1 MPEKHHIP
9 LGKVQAAYDLTD
21 EELYNL
27 IQKLWER
34 KQLFYKELWAET
46 YEKYWYFAASGSL
59 PYTQEKLPELPEP
72 DSRHQSNF
80 YPIFYGAQMV
90 GYLAQLIKLVS
101 YKPFQMGLEYLF
113 DTAFEDGHKVAAEE
127 RDILYK
133 YFEFTEL
140 DRKPPQKDYY
150 RHFKAGPR
158 YLISFISRN
167 MAGTL
172 MADRDAVI
180 EFLGDYPLKR
190 EVKGLTRR
198 VVDSTLDR
206 LEASST
212 NVQPEIQPEVP
223 TEIPTEVSV
232 AYQPNPASSVPS
244 AETIAVPSALWVG
257 KAPASIR
264 DAMKEDFDECV
275 TAHVL
280 LNWCKVG
287 KTQVGRLLSPKEF
300 GDDKSYRNFVDMLM
314 RRAAR
319 LDIRQE

>member
-1 MPEKHHIP
+1 MPENVHIP

-21 EELYNL
+21 DELYNL

-46 YEKYWYFAASGSL
+46 YEKYWHFAATGSL
-59 PYTQEKLPELPEP
+59 PYRQERIPELPEP

-80 YPIFYGAQMV
+80 YPIFYGTQIV

-101 YKPFQMGLEYLF
+101 YKPFRMGLDYLF
-113 DTAFEDGHKVAAEE
+113 ATAFEDGHSVAAEN

-133 YFEFTEL
+133 YFEFMEL
-140 DRKPPQKDYY
+140 DRKPPRKDYY

-167 MAGTL
+167 IAGTL

-180 EFLGDYPLKR
+180 EILCDYPLKR
-190 EVKGLTRR
+190 EVKGLTHR

-206 LEASST
+206 LAASAAK
-212 NVQPEIQPEVP
+212 VQPEIRP
-223 TEIPTEVSV
+223 EIPAEIYPTS
-232 AYQPNPASSVPS
+232 QLDSASSAPS
-244 AETIAVPSALWVG
+244 GEVIVVPSALWMG
-257 KAPASIR
+257 KSPAAVRES
-264 DAMKEDFDECV
+264 MKEDFDECV

-287 KTQVGRLLSPKEF
+287 KTQVGRLLSSKEF
-300 GDDKSYRNFVDMLM
+300 GDDKSYRNHVDKLLL
-314 RRAAR
+314 RAAV
-319 LDIRQE
+319 

>member
-1 MPEKHHIP
+1 MPENIHIP
-9 LGKVQAAYDLTD
+9 LGKVQTAYGLTD

-46 YEKYWYFAASGSL
+46 YEKFWHFAATGSL

-72 DSRHQSNF
+72 SSLHQSNF
-80 YPIFYGAQMV
+80 YPLFYGTQMV
-90 GYLAQLIKLVS
+90 RYLMQLIKLVS
-101 YKPFQMGLEYLF
+101 YKPFRLGLDYLF
-113 DTAFEDGHKVAAEE
+113 DTAFEDGHSVAAEE

-133 YFEFTEL
+133 YFEFTEF
-140 DRKPPQKDYY
+140 DRKPPRKDYY
-150 RHFKAGPR
+150 RHFKAGHP

-172 MADRDAVI
+172 MADRDSVI
-180 EFLGDYPLKR
+180 EILCDYPLKH

-206 LEASST
+206 LAASDAKSLSE
-212 NVQPEIQPEVP
+212 VQPEIPA
-223 TEIPTEVSV
+223 EVS
-232 AYQPNPASSVPS
+232 AEACPASPPDSVSSAPS
-244 AETIAVPSALWVG
+244 GEVIVVPSALWMG
-257 KAPASIR
+257 RAPAAVR

-280 LNWCKVG
+280 LNWCKIG

-300 GDDKSYRNFVDMLM
+300 GDDKSYRNHVDKLML
-314 RRAAR
+314 RAAR
-319 LDIRQE
+319 LSIRQE

>member
-1 MPEKHHIP
+1 
-9 LGKVQAAYDLTD
+9 
-21 EELYNL
+21 
-27 IQKLWER
+27 
-34 KQLFYKELWAET
+34 
-46 YEKYWYFAASGSL
+46 
-59 PYTQEKLPELPEP
+59 
-72 DSRHQSNF
+72 
-80 YPIFYGAQMV
+80 
-90 GYLAQLIKLVS
+90 
-101 YKPFQMGLEYLF
+101 
-113 DTAFEDGHKVAAEE
+113 
-127 RDILYK
+127 
-133 YFEFTEL
+133 
-140 DRKPPQKDYY
+140 
-150 RHFKAGPR
+150 
-158 YLISFISRN
+158 
-167 MAGTL
+167 

-180 EFLGDYPLKR
+180 EILCDYPLKR

-206 LEASST
+206 LASSSSKSLPE
-212 NVQPEIQPEVP
+212 VQPEVT
-223 TEIPTEVSV
+223 TEIPTE
-232 AYQPNPASSVPS
+232 ACGACQLNPASSVPS
-244 AETIAVPSALWVG
+244 TETIVVPSALWLG

>member
-1 MPEKHHIP
+1 MPENVHIP

-21 EELYNL
+21 EELYDL

-34 KQLFYKELWAET
+34 KQLFYNELWAET
-46 YEKYWYFAASGSL
+46 YEKFWHFAASGSL

-72 DSRHQSNF
+72 SSLHQSNF
-80 YPIFYGAQMV
+80 YPLFYGTQMV
-90 GYLAQLIKLVS
+90 RYLMQLIKLVS

-113 DTAFEDGHKVAAEE
+113 ETAFEDGQNVAAEE

-172 MADRDAVI
+172 IADRDVVI
-180 EFLGDYPLKR
+180 ELLGDYPLKR
-190 EVKGLTRR
+190 EVKGLTHR
-198 VVDSTLDR
+198 VVNSILDR
-206 LEASST
+206 LVTSAA
-212 NVQPEIQPEVP
+212 NIQLEIQPE
-223 TEIPTEVSV
+223 IPVEASVS
-232 AYQPNPASSVPS
+232 SLPS
-244 AETIAVPSALWVG
+244 AENIVVPSSLWMG
-257 KAPASIR
+257 KAPASVR

-280 LNWCKVG
+280 LNWCKLG

-300 GDDKSYRNFVDMLM
+300 GDDKSYRNHVDKLLL
-314 RRAAR
+314 RAAR
-319 LDIRQE
+319 LSIRQE

>member
-1 MPEKHHIP
+1 MPKNIHIP

-21 EELYNL
+21 EELYDL

-34 KQLFYKELWAET
+34 KQLFYSELWAET
-46 YEKYWYFAASGSL
+46 YEKFWHFAATGSL
-59 PYTQEKLPELPEP
+59 PYTQEKIPEIPEP
-72 DSRHQSNF
+72 DNRHQSNF
-80 YPIFYGAQMV
+80 YPLFYGTQIV

-101 YKPFQMGLEYLF
+101 YKPFRLGLDYLF
-113 DTAFEDGHKVAAEE
+113 ETAFEDGHKVAAEE
-127 RDILYK
+127 RDILYR

-140 DRKPPQKDYY
+140 DRKPPRKDYY

-180 EFLGDYPLKR
+180 EILCDYPLKS
-190 EVKGLTRR
+190 EVKGLTHR

-206 LEASST
+206 LASSAADIL
-212 NVQPEIQPEVP
+212 PEIQPEAL
-223 TEIPTEVSV
+223 TELPVEAS
-232 AYQPNPASSVPS
+232 PASQPDPAASAPS
-244 AETIAVPSALWVG
+244 AEAIVVPSALWLG
-257 KAPASIR
+257 KSPAAVR
-264 DAMKEDFDECV
+264 DAMKEDFDESV

-280 LNWCKVG
+280 LNWCNVS

-300 GDDKSYRNFVDMLM
+300 GDDKSYRNHVDTLM
-314 RRAAR
+314 RRAVR

>member
-21 EELYNL
+21 EELYDL

-34 KQLFYKELWAET
+34 KQLFYKELWAKT
-46 YEKYWYFAASGSL
+46 YEKFWHFAASGSL

-90 GYLAQLIKLVS
+90 GYLAQLIKFVS
-101 YKPFQMGLEYLF
+101 YKPFRMGLDYLF
-113 DTAFEDGHKVAAEE
+113 ETSFEDGHKVAAEE

-133 YFEFTEL
+133 YFEFTEF
-140 DRKPPQKDYY
+140 DRKPPRKDYY
-150 RHFKAGPR
+150 RHFKAGHP

-172 MADRDAVI
+172 MADRDSVI
-180 EFLGDYPLKR
+180 EFLCDYPLKR
-190 EVKGLTRR
+190 EVKGLTHR

-206 LEASST
+206 LATSAA
-212 NVQPEIQPEVP
+212 NILPEIQTETPA
-223 TEIPTEVSV
+223 EIPTEACS
-232 AYQPNPASSVPS
+232 ASLSDSSLSAPS
-244 AETIAVPSALWVG
+244 TEAIVVPSALWMG
-257 KAPASIR
+257 RSPAAVR

-280 LNWCKVG
+280 LSWCKVG

-300 GDDKSYRNFVDMLM
+300 GDDKSYRNHVDKLLL
-314 RRAAR
+314 RAAR
-319 LDIRQE
+319 LSIRQE

>member
-46 YEKYWYFAASGSL
+46 YEKYWHFAASGSL

-80 YPIFYGAQMV
+80 YPLFYGTQMV
-90 GYLAQLIKLVS
+90 RYITQLSKLVS
-101 YKPFQMGLEYLF
+101 YKPFRMGLDYLF
-113 DTAFEDGHKVAAEE
+113 DTAFEDGHSVAAEE

-140 DRKPPQKDYY
+140 DRKPPRKEYY

-172 MADRDAVI
+172 MADRDVVI
-180 EFLGDYPLKR
+180 EILCDYPLKR
-190 EVKGLTRR
+190 EVKGLTHR
-198 VVDSTLDR
+198 VMDSTLDR
-206 LEASST
+206 LATSAA
-212 NVQPEIQPEVP
+212 NIQPEIQPQTPAEISVEACPVCPPDSVSFSSSPEV
-223 TEIPTEVSV
+223 IV
-232 AYQPNPASSVPS
+232 
-244 AETIAVPSALWVG
+244 VPSALWMG
-257 KAPASIR
+257 KSPTSVR
-264 DAMKEDFDECV
+264 DAMKEYFDECV

-300 GDDKSYRNFVDMLM
+300 GDDKSYRNHVDKLLL
-314 RRAAR
+314 RAAR
-319 LDIRQE
+319 LSIRQE

>member
-1 MPEKHHIP
+1 MPENVHIP

-21 EELYNL
+21 EELYDL

-46 YEKYWYFAASGSL
+46 YEKYWHFAATGSL

-80 YPIFYGAQMV
+80 YPLFYGTQIV
-90 GYLAQLIKLVS
+90 RYLTQLIKLVS
-101 YKPFQMGLEYLF
+101 YKPFRIGLDYLF
-113 DTAFEDGHKVAAEE
+113 ETAFEEGHSVAAEE

-140 DRKPPQKDYY
+140 DRKPPRKEYY
-150 RHFKAGPR
+150 RHFKAGHP

-167 MAGTL
+167 IAGTL

-180 EFLGDYPLKR
+180 EILCDYPLKR

-319 LDIRQE
+319 LDIRQK

>member
-1 MPEKHHIP
+1 MPENVHIP
-9 LGKVQAAYDLTD
+9 LGKVQAVYDLTD
-21 EELYNL
+21 DELYNL
-27 IQKLWER
+27 IQNLWER
-34 KQLFYKELWAET
+34 NQLFYKELWEET
-46 YEKYWYFAASGSL
+46 YEKYWQFAATGSL
-59 PYTQEKLPELPEP
+59 SYTQEKIPELPDP

-80 YPIFYGAQMV
+80 YPIFYGTQIV

-101 YKPFQMGLEYLF
+101 YKPFRMGLDYLF
-113 DTAFEDGHKVAAEE
+113 GTAFEDGHSVAAED

-140 DRKPPQKDYY
+140 DRKPPQKEYY

-158 YLISFISRN
+158 YLISFISKN
-167 MAGTL
+167 VAGTL

-180 EFLGDYPLKR
+180 EILSDYPLKR

-212 NVQPEIQPEVP
+212 NVQPEIQPEAA
-223 TEIPTEVSV
+223 TEIPTEVCV
-232 AYQPNPASSVPS
+232 VCQPDPASSAPS
-244 AETIAVPSALWVG
+244 AETIVVPSALWVG
-257 KAPASIR
+257 KSPAAVR

>member
-1 MPEKHHIP
+1 MPENVHIP

-21 EELYNL
+21 EELYDL

-46 YEKYWYFAASGSL
+46 YEKYWQFAATGSL

-72 DSRHQSNF
+72 SSLHQSNF
-80 YPIFYGAQMV
+80 YPLFYGTQMV

-101 YKPFQMGLEYLF
+101 YKPFRMGVDYLF
-113 DTAFEDGHKVAAEE
+113 ETAFEDGHKVAAEE

-140 DRKPPQKDYY
+140 DRKPLQKDYY

-172 MADRDAVI
+172 MADRDVVI
-180 EFLGDYPLKR
+180 EILCDYPLKR
-190 EVKGLTRR
+190 EVKGLTHR

-206 LEASST
+206 LAASAAK
-212 NVQPEIQPEVP
+212 VQPEIQLEAP
-223 TEIPTEVSV
+223 TEIPTEVCV
-232 AYQPNPASSVPS
+232 AYQPNPASSSPS

-257 KAPASIR
+257 KSPAAVR

-300 GDDKSYRNFVDMLM
+300 GDDKSYRNHVDKLLL
-314 RRAAR
+314 RAAR
-319 LDIRQE
+319 LSIRQE

>member
-1 MPEKHHIP
+1 MPENVHIP
-9 LGKVQAAYDLTD
+9 LGKVQAAYGLTD
-21 EELYNL
+21 EELYDL
-27 IQKLWER
+27 IQKLWAR
-34 KQLFYKELWAET
+34 KQLFYNELWAET
-46 YEKYWYFAASGSL
+46 YEKYWHFAATGSL

-80 YPIFYGAQMV
+80 YPIFYGTQMV
-90 GYLAQLIKLVS
+90 RYLAQLIKLVS
-101 YKPFQMGLEYLF
+101 YKPFRLGLDYLF
-113 DTAFEDGHKVAAEE
+113 ETAFEDGHKVAAEE

-133 YFEFTEL
+133 YFEYTEL

-190 EVKGLTRR
+190 EVKGLTHR

-206 LEASST
+206 LAASAAK
-212 NVQPEIQPEVP
+212 VQPEIRPEAP
-223 TEIPTEVSV
+223 TEIPAEVCVSC
-232 AYQPNPASSVPS
+232 QPDPASSDPS
-244 AETIAVPSALWVG
+244 TEAIVVPSALWLG

-300 GDDKSYRNFVDMLM
+300 GDDKSYRNHVDKLLL
-314 RRAAR
+314 RAAR
-319 LDIRQE
+319 LSIRQE

>member
-1 MPEKHHIP
+1 MPENVHIP

-21 EELYNL
+21 DELYNL

-34 KQLFYKELWAET
+34 KQLFYKELWSET
-46 YEKYWYFAASGSL
+46 YEKYWHFAATGSL

-80 YPIFYGAQMV
+80 YPIFYGTQMV
-90 GYLAQLIKLVS
+90 RYLAQLIKLVS
-101 YKPFQMGLEYLF
+101 YKPFRMGLDYLF
-113 DTAFEDGHKVAAEE
+113 ETAFEQGHSVAAEE

-140 DRKPPQKDYY
+140 DRKPPRKDYY
-150 RHFKAGPR
+150 RHFKVGPR
-158 YLISFISRN
+158 YLISFISKN
-167 MAGTL
+167 IAGTL

-180 EFLGDYPLKR
+180 EILCDYPLKR

-206 LEASST
+206 LAASAAK
-212 NVQPEIQPEVP
+212 VQS
-223 TEIPTEVSV
+223 EIPSEISVETPAEVCPTSHLI
-232 AYQPNPASSVPS
+232 PADSTPS
-244 AETIAVPSALWVG
+244 AETIIVPSALWLG

>member
-9 LGKVQAAYDLTD
+9 LGKVQAAYSLTD
-21 EELYNL
+21 DELYNL

-34 KQLFYKELWAET
+34 KQLFYNELWAET
-46 YEKYWYFAASGSL
+46 YEKYWHFAATGFL

-90 GYLAQLIKLVS
+90 GYLAQLTKLVS
-101 YKPFQMGLEYLF
+101 YKPFRMGLDDLF
-113 DTAFEDGHKVAAEE
+113 ETAFEEGQNVAAEE

-133 YFEFTEL
+133 YFEFTEF
-140 DRKPPQKDYY
+140 DRKPPRKDYY
-150 RHFKAGPR
+150 RHFKAGHP

-198 VVDSTLDR
+198 MVDSTLDR
-206 LEASST
+206 FATSAS
-212 NVQPEIQPEVP
+212 NILPEIQPETPDKIPAKPVP
-223 TEIPTEVSV
+223 RPSLILPRPS
-232 AYQPNPASSVPS
+232 PLLKSSWFRLSFGWGDLRP
-244 AETIAVPSALWVG
+244 P
-257 KAPASIR
+257 
-264 DAMKEDFDECV
+264 CV
-275 TAHVL
+275 M
-280 LNWCKVG
+280 
-287 KTQVGRLLSPKEF
+287 P
-300 GDDKSYRNFVDMLM
+300 
-314 RRAAR
+314 
-319 LDIRQE
+319 

>member
-1 MPEKHHIP
+1 MSEKHHIP

-46 YEKYWYFAASGSL
+46 YEKYWHFAASGSL

-80 YPIFYGAQMV
+80 YPLFYGTQMV
-90 GYLAQLIKLVS
+90 RYLAQLIKLVS
-101 YKPFQMGLEYLF
+101 YKPFRMGLDYLF
-113 DTAFEDGHKVAAEE
+113 ETAFEDGHKVAAEE

-133 YFEFTEL
+133 YFEFSEL
-140 DRKPPQKDYY
+140 DRKPPRKDYY

-172 MADRDAVI
+172 IADRDAVI
-180 EFLGDYPLKR
+180 EFLCDYPLKR
-190 EVKGLTRR
+190 EVKGLTHC

-206 LEASST
+206 LATSAA
-212 NVQPEIQPEVP
+212 NIQPEIQPQIPAEISVEACPVCPPDSVSSAPSGEV
-223 TEIPTEVSV
+223 IV
-232 AYQPNPASSVPS
+232 
-244 AETIAVPSALWVG
+244 VPSALWMG
-257 KAPASIR
+257 KAPASVR
-264 DAMKEDFDECV
+264 DAMKDDFDECV

-287 KTQVGRLLSPKEF
+287 KTHVGRLLSPKEF
-300 GDDKSYRNFVDMLM
+300 GDDKSYRNHVDKLML
-314 RRAAR
+314 RAAR
-319 LDIRQE
+319 LSIRQE

>member
-27 IQKLWER
+27 IQKLWES

-46 YEKYWYFAASGSL
+46 YEKYWHFAASGSL

-80 YPIFYGAQMV
+80 YPIFYGTQMV
-90 GYLAQLIKLVS
+90 RYLMQLIKLVS
-101 YKPFQMGLEYLF
+101 YKPFRLGLDYLF
-113 DTAFEDGHKVAAEE
+113 DTAFEDGHSVAAEE

-133 YFEFTEL
+133 YFEFTEF
-140 DRKPPQKDYY
+140 DRKPPRKDYY
-150 RHFKAGPR
+150 RHFKAGHP

-167 MAGTL
+167 MSGTL
-172 MADRDAVI
+172 MADRDSVI
-180 EFLGDYPLKR
+180 EILCDYPLKR
-190 EVKGLTRR
+190 EVKGLTHR

-206 LEASST
+206 FAASVAKSL
-212 NVQPEIQPEVP
+212 PEIQPQISAEISTEACPVCPPDSVSSAPSGEV
-223 TEIPTEVSV
+223 IV
-232 AYQPNPASSVPS
+232 VPS
-244 AETIAVPSALWVG
+244 SLWMG

-264 DAMKEDFDECV
+264 DAMKEVFDECV

-300 GDDKSYRNFVDMLM
+300 GDDKSYRNHVDKLLL
-314 RRAAR
+314 RAAH
-319 LDIRQE
+319 LSIRQE